1 MNDIYFDD
9 VEPGSVVS
17 AGPYLLPEDELVA
30 FGSSWDPL
38 PIHTDKAFATQYGG
52 LSAPGVYL
60 LAIKMKLVHL
70 LPVQKSVIASLGYD
84 EVRFHRPAR
93 PGDELTLQLTWLS
106 KRLSESKPD
115 RGIVVGRYSLV
126 NKAGELVMSHLDTVL
141 MRLRTPQL

>member
-1 MNDIYFDD
+1 MSLGF
-9 VEPGSVVS
+9 
-17 AGPYLLPEDELVA
+17 
-30 FGSSWDPL
+30 
-38 PIHTDKAFATQYGG
+38 
-52 LSAPGVYL
+52 LS
-60 LAIKMKLVHL
+60 AIKMKLVHL

-141 MRLRTPQL
+141 MRLRAPQL